1 MNVSIVGGGSWGTT
15 LAHLVGENDHQVIHW
30 LRDEEV
36 VQQINFHRSNPKY
49 RPEVSISANVSAT
62 TDFQEIAKSKLIIIA
77 VPSHA
82 LREIAY
88 EMGNFLDGSHVLVHG
103 IKGLEPET
111 FKRMSVILREETP
124 CRRIGAISG
133 PNLAEEIIKGQPG
146 ATVVASSY
154 SDVIET
160 ASAAL
165 RSSRFR
171 VYGHDDLIGVELG
184 GALKNIV
191 AIASGM
197 GHGMGFG
204 DNTKAMLL
212 TRGMA
217 EIARL
222 GVQMGAQFRT
232 FGGLSGI
239 GDLMAT
245 CFSPL
250 SRNFRLG
257 YRLARGEKLDDVI
270 RGLKQVAEGLKTAKT
285 VHEYASR
292 HKIYMPITEAVYNV
306 TNHGLSPQE
315 AISGLMALSRSTYEF
330 D

>member
-1 MNVSIVGGGSWGTT
+1 MNVAVVGGGSWGTT

-49 RPEVSISANVSAT
+49 RPEVSISTNVSAT
-62 TDFQEIAKSKLIIIA
+62 SDIREVAQCKLILIA

-88 EMGNFLDGSHVLVHG
+88 ELGNHLDGSHMLVHG

-111 FKRMSVILREETP
+111 FKRMSAILKEETP
-124 CRRIGAISG
+124 CKRIGVISG
-133 PNLAEEIIKGQPG
+133 PNLAEEIIKGHPS
-146 ATVVASSY
+146 ATVVASNY
-154 SDVIET
+154 ADVIES

-165 RSSRFR
+165 RSTQFR
-171 VYGHDDLIGVELG
+171 VYGHDDPIGVELG

-222 GVQMGAQFRT
+222 GVHMGAQFRT

-250 SRNFRLG
+250 SRNFRVG
-257 YRLARGEKLDDVI
+257 YRLARGEKLGDI
-270 RGLKQVAEGLKTAKT
+270 TRGLKQVAEGLKTAKT

-292 HKIYMPITEAVYNV
+292 HQIYMPITEAVYHV
-306 TNHGLSPQE
+306 TNHGMSPHE
-315 AISGLMALSRSTYEF
+315 AISGLMALTRSAYEF

>member
-1 MNVSIVGGGSWGTT
+1 MKVAIVGGGSWGTT
-15 LAHLVGENDHQVIHW
+15 LAQLVAENDHQVTHW
-30 LRDEEV
+30 LRDPEV
-36 VQQINFHRSNPKY
+36 VHHINRHRTNPKY
-49 RPEVSISANVSAT
+49 RPEVRLSPNVTAT
-62 TDFQEIAKSKLIIIA
+62 TELRAIAESTLILIA

-82 LREIAY
+82 LREIAF
-88 EMGNFLDGSHVLVHG
+88 EMGSQLNGSHLLVHG

-111 FKRMSVILREETP
+111 FKRMSSILKEETP
-124 CRRIGAISG
+124 CKRIGVISG
-133 PNLAEEIIKGQPG
+133 PNLAEEISKGHPS
-146 ATVVASSY
+146 ATVVASNY
-154 SDVIET
+154 NEVIEST
-160 ASAAL
+160 ATAL

-171 VYGHDDLIGVELG
+171 VYAHDDLIGVELG

-222 GVQMGAQFRT
+222 GVKMGAQFRT

-257 YRLARGEKLDDVI
+257 YRLAQGEKLDDVT
-270 RGLKQVAEGLKTAKT
+270 RGLHQVAEGLKTART
-285 VHEYASR
+285 VHEYALKHR
-292 HKIYMPITEAVYNV
+292 IYMPITQAVYRV
-306 TNHGLSPQE
+306 IDEGVSPQT
-315 AISGLMALSRSTYEF
+315 AISNLMALSQSAYEF